1 MNTLT
6 GYLGGLFAA
15 VCELVVGVLLFIN
28 PTGFTTS
35 IITVFGALLT
45 IMGVIQILKY
55 FKKSPEDGAEDRSM
69 TMGLLKI
76 LAGLFCA
83 LRSDWLISAFPVL
96 TILYGVGSLVLGAF
110 KMQTTVDLLRL
121 KKSWVGSAVS
131 TAVTLL
137 CGAILLLH
145 PPGSA
150 KARWILL
157 AASLVVG
164 AVLDIGSICFFGKI
178 SHDKGAA
185 V

>member
-1 MNTLT
+1 MNTVT

-15 VCELVVGVLLFIN
+15 VCELVVGVLLFID
-28 PTGFTTS
+28 PTGFTAS

-45 IMGVIQILKY
+45 IMGLIQVLKY
-55 FKKSPEDGAEDRSM
+55 FRKSPEDGAEDRSM

-76 LAGLFCA
+76 LGGLFCA

-96 TILYGVGSLVLGAF
+96 TILYGVGSLVLGAY
-110 KMQTTVDLLRL
+110 KVQTTVDLLRL
-121 KKSWVGSAVS
+121 KRNWVGSGIS

-157 AASLVVG
+157 AACLVAG
-164 AVLDIGSICFFGKI
+164 AVLDIGAICFFGKT
-178 SHDKGAA
+178 SDGKEAA
-185 V
+185 E